1 MVTTALP
8 RNAGPPF
15 YEHLNRILGAAGFA
29 AVVEGLKTPPR
40 TDVATV
46 DSARAA
52 MLRWFNDS
60 SRLRPAGPARVA

>member
-1 MVTTALP
+1 MAKTKV
-8 RNAGPPF
+8 
-15 YEHLNRILGAAGFA
+15 
-29 AVVEGLKTPPR
+29 KTPPR